1 VVRSNH
7 NERIVRINLALM
19 PILIG
24 FELGRLRL
32 FFLLLSR
39 HKEDEERYKKEEDAL
54 FCLQEYWL
62 SLFGYK
68 LSVCLLSVFPHESS
82 YKLEIEMWKNV
93 IGEYHEDEKQY
104 LDVLSCNF
112 FADQNTCDLM
122 IYSTID

>member
-1 VVRSNH
+1 
-7 NERIVRINLALM
+7 M

-32 FFLLLSR
+32 FFLLL
-39 HKEDEERYKKEEDAL
+39 KDEERYKKEEDAL